1 MPFFRYFF
9 NTTNEIYDKGGEFMD
24 EDEYVFE
31 MFIEAMEHIEK
42 EDVDGRLRMLSKAS
56 RFVADD
62 PEQIKPRKINIEK
75 R

>member
-31 MFIEAMEHIEK
+31 MFIEAMERMEN
-42 EDVDGRLRMLSKAS
+42 DDADGRLRMVSKDP

-62 PEQIKPRKINIEK
+62 PDRVKPNKKHIEK

>member
-1 MPFFRYFF
+1 
-9 NTTNEIYDKGGEFMD
+9 MD

-31 MFIEAMEHIEK
+31 MFIEAMERMEN
-42 EDVDGRLRMLSKAS
+42 DDADGRLRMVSKDP

-62 PEQIKPRKINIEK
+62 PDRVKPNKKHIEK